1 MKANKKLLV
10 TVLGGALALSGGVF
24 AEDMSKEKSCDK
36 GESMHGMM
44 SGGHHDDDMSGM
56 GMMMGGHGMGGHG
69 GGSQDHA
76 GMGMGMGSMGG
87 NYGMS
92 EIMPMLH
99 GMDLTAD
106 QQTKLRA
113 IMKDLR
119 NKHMTLSMKRFDIV
133 DDLEAAYGSSDQPDP
148 VKIGELYGKIFEVR
162 KDMIQSALEAKN
174 KVADI
179 LTPEQ
184 REIYNAH
191 RRDMGKRMMQH

>member
-10 TVLGGALALSGGVF
+10 TVLGGALALSGGAF
-24 AEDMSKEKSCDK
+24 AEDMPKGKSCDK
-36 GESMHGMM
+36 SESMHGMM
-44 SGGHHDDDMSGM
+44 SGGDQDDDMAGM
-56 GMMMGGHGMGGHG
+56 GMMMGGHGMSGHG
-69 GGSQDHA
+69 SGGMRDYS
-76 GMGMGMGSMGG
+76 GMGMGSMGDS
-87 NYGMS
+87 YGMG
-92 EIMPMLH
+92 EIMPMLR

-113 IMKDLR
+113 IMKELR

-148 VKIGELYGKIFEVR
+148 AKIGELYGKIFEVR

-191 RRDMGKRMMQH
+191 RREMGKRMMHR